1 MAVAARAIS
10 DTSAQWRIMGSLNEP
25 IRRPLTL
32 DVSSLPSVA
41 FGHRNTTW
49 LANVFYMAIEGM
61 RFALMFAT
69 DFYLRTRSTDWP
81 PGHLPPALTYGVIN
95 AVIFI
100 LSIVPAWWVRR
111 RAPERDRRS
120 VRNGLFLLAL
130 FALVATA
137 LRVFEFTTLNCRWSD
152 DAYSSTVWV
161 LIGMH
166 SGHLVTELIET
177 LVLLAISL
185 TPKMEGTRLADAAIN
200 SDYWYFVVVTGLI
213 VDLLIYGTTRFL

>member
-1 MAVAARAIS
+1 MA
-10 DTSAQWRIMGSLNEP
+10 SLNEP

-32 DVSSLPSVA
+32 DVSGLLSVA

-61 RFALMFAT
+61 MLALMFAT
-69 DFYLRTRSTDWP
+69 YFYLRTRSTDWP
-81 PGHLPPALTYGVIN
+81 PGHPPPALKYGMAN
-95 AVIFI
+95 AGVFL
-100 LSIVPAWWVRR
+100 LSIIPAWLVRK
-111 RAPERDRRS
+111 RAPQLDRGA
-120 VRNGLFLLAL
+120 VRNGLLVLAL
-130 FALVATA
+130 FALVATV
-137 LRVFEFTTLNCRWSD
+137 LRAFEFSALNCRWTD

-166 SGHLVTELIET
+166 TGHLLTELIET
-177 LVLLAISL
+177 VVLLVISF

>member
-1 MAVAARAIS
+1 
-10 DTSAQWRIMGSLNEP
+10 MGSVSEP
-25 IRRPLTL
+25 IRKPLTL
-32 DVSSLPSVA
+32 DVSDLPSVA

-61 RFALMFAT
+61 MFALLFAT
-69 DFYLRTRSTDWP
+69 YFYLRTRSTSWP
-81 PGHLPPALTYGVIN
+81 PGHLPPDLRYGVVN
-95 AVIFI
+95 GLVFVV
-100 LSIVPAWWVRR
+100 SIIPAWMVRR
-111 RAPERDRRS
+111 RAPERDRGA
-120 VRNGLFLLAL
+120 VRTGLLVLAL
-130 FALVATA
+130 FAIAATV

-152 DAYSSTVWV
+152 DAYSSAVWV

-177 LVLLAISL
+177 VVLLAISF

-200 SDYWYFVVVTGLI
+200 SDYWYFVVVTGLM

>member
-1 MAVAARAIS
+1 MA
-10 DTSAQWRIMGSLNEP
+10 SLDEP

-32 DVSSLPSVA
+32 DVSGLPSVA

-61 RFALMFAT
+61 MFALLFAT
-69 DFYLRTRSTDWP
+69 YFYLRTRSSDWP
-81 PGHLPPALTYGVIN
+81 PGHLPPALDYGMAN
-95 AVIFI
+95 AVVFL
-100 LSIVPAWWVRR
+100 LSIIPAWLVRKRAQELNR
-111 RAPERDRRS
+111 RA
-120 VRNGLFLLAL
+120 VRNSLLLLAL
-130 FALVATA
+130 FALVATI
-137 LRVFEFTTLNCRWSD
+137 LRVSEFRALNCRWTD

-177 LVLLAISL
+177 VVLLFISL

>member
-1 MAVAARAIS
+1 MATRAIS
-10 DTSAQWRIMGSLNEP
+10 DTPAKWGDMGSINEP

-61 RFALMFAT
+61 MFALMFAT
-69 DFYLRTRSTDWP
+69 YFYLRTRSTDWP
-81 PGHLPPALTYGVIN
+81 PGHLPPALTYGVTN
-95 AVIFI
+95 ALIFVFS
-100 LSIVPAWWVRR
+100 LAPAWWVRR
-111 RAPERDRRS
+111 RAPEGDRRA
-120 VRNGLFLLAL
+120 VRNGLLVLAL

-137 LRVFEFTTLNCRWSD
+137 FRVFEFTTLNCRWSD

-177 LVLLAISL
+177 LVLFAISL

-200 SDYWYFVVVTGLI
+200 SDYWYFVVITGLI
-213 VDLLIYGTTRFL
+213 VDVLIYGTTRFL